1 MPRPLHRML
10 SHLLALPMLMLAAC
24 ASSPVHAEA
33 EEVPWR
39 PLFNGVDLAGWKQVG
54 PGEFKV
60 EDGALVTYG
69 GMGLLY
75 YTAETFGDCE
85 IRVVFKETTDVDN
98 SGVFIR
104 IGMEPKNPWYAV
116 NQGYEVQIDHDA
128 DPWHRTGVLYS
139 MTEAKAEIP
148 APEGEWSTMLIRLEG
163 DRTAVTVNGALI
175 TDFLEGTPVPE
186 RKSISEPARGPR
198 ARQGYIGLQNHDANS
213 KVMFKEISVRPLAPP
228 LE

>member
-1 MPRPLHRML
+1 MSRTVRRLIPTLLVMPMFL
-10 SHLLALPMLMLAAC
+10 LAAC
-24 ASSPVHAEA
+24 AATQASAEDPA
-33 EEVPWR
+33 TEWR
-39 PLFNGVDLAGWKQVG
+39 PLFNGTDLTGWKQVG

-75 YTAETFGDCE
+75 YPEETFGNCE

-104 IGMEPKNPWYAV
+104 IGVEPKNPWYAV

-128 DPWHRTGVLYS
+128 DSWHRTGVLYS

-148 APEGEWSTMLIRLEG
+148 APEGEWSTMIIRMEG
-163 DRTAVTVNGALI
+163 DRTVVTVNGAVI
-175 TDFLEGTPVPE
+175 TDFVEGTPVPE

-198 ARQGYIGLQNHDANS
+198 PQQGYIGLQNHDAKS
-213 KVMFKEISVRPLAPP
+213 KVIFKDISVRPIAPAM
-228 LE
+228 E